1 MLFNYEAIDGHGQNL
16 KGSIDA
22 ISVDVA
28 ISSLQQRGFVISSI
42 LPVVSGSMMEK
53 KFSFFGG
60 IKNKDIVLLSRQ
72 MATLFQAQVSALR
85 IFRLLAGESEKQ
97 VLKETLLA
105 VADDLQGGSSISD
118 ALAKHPKAFSNFYV
132 NMVKAGEEAGKLDDT
147 FGYLADYLE
156 RSYEVVSKARNA
168 MIYPAFVMTAFVGVM
183 VLMMVIVIP
192 NLSATLIDSGQ
203 QIPIYT
209 QVVIGTS
216 NFFVHYG
223 IFLLVALI
231 VGGFFFWRWS
241 RTPKGE
247 YAIDMFKIS
256 APFLGNLFNKLY
268 LSRIADN
275 MNTLLQSA
283 IPIIK
288 TLEITASVVD
298 NAVYKAILTAT
309 IEEVKSGKPV
319 SEALAQHKEIP
330 GIMVQ
335 MMKVG
340 EESGELGNILK
351 TLARFYTRE
360 VSNAVDA
367 LIGLIEPAMVIMLG
381 LGVGFLLASILI
393 PIYNISA
400 NQ

>member
-309 IEEVKSGKPV
+309 IVEVKSGKPV